1 MELPKSN
8 SSPANIERAERL
20 RAVIEYLN
28 EINEHIPIIVEG
40 KRDASAL
47 KKLGISGEIIKL
59 HNGKNLYDFCDDIS
73 QKFPQVILLLDW
85 DQTGDDLFKTIT
97 NYLKGQFEE
106 FSSFRELLR
115 ILCQKDINDI
125 EGIPKLLKRL
135 EGDVFTW

>member
-1 MELPKSN
+1 MDFSKSN
-8 SSPANIERAERL
+8 PSPANIERAERL
-20 RAVIEYLN
+20 RTVIEYLN
-28 EINEHIPIIVEG
+28 EINENIPIIVEG

-85 DQTGDDLFKTIT
+85 DQTGDELYKTIT
-97 NYLKGQFEE
+97 NYLNGHFEE
-106 FSSFRELLR
+106 FSSFRELFR

>member
-1 MELPKSN
+1 MEPPKLN
-8 SSPANIERAERL
+8 PSPANIERAERL

-28 EINEHIPIIVEG
+28 EINENVPIIVEG

-47 KKLGISGEIIKL
+47 KKLGVSGEIIKL

-73 QKFPQVILLLDW
+73 RKFPQVILLLDW
-85 DQTGDDLFKTIT
+85 DQTGDDLYKTIT

>member
-8 SSPANIERAERL
+8 SSPANMERAERL

>member
-1 MELPKSN
+1 MELPKLN
-8 SSPANIERAERL
+8 SSPANMERAERL

-85 DQTGDDLFKTIT
+85 DQTGDDLYKTIT